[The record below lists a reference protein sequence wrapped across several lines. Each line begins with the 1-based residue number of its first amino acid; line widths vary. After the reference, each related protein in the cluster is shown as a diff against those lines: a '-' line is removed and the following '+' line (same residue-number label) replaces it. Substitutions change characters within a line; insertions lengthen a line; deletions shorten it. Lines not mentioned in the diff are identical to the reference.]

1 MMSASLWSRG
11 GLVGIVA
18 LISLVILSLILH
30 FGPQYGLDT
39 RLKEAMAFVSVWL
52 VLLIIRYTP
61 FVFRF
66 MREKYHRWQEQ
77 KNNVLPFDEQRVART
92 PPHNVTVDTIRLAM
106 RNLYGRRWG
115 RKTRILLITGTTST
129 GTTIQSGIVSPATV
143 INRSDISIGSH
154 AESLFEDPR
163 RPGGTVKW
171 VYVTQPNVEVLP
183 AIPAPVKRW
192 KSFVAGMCSM
202 LMISAAMVWGW
213 QYFHRSDPLQAQLTA
228 SLTPL
233 PAILTPE
240 QLDIL
245 RQQSSLPQTLIT
257 QTQQQLALL
266 DKLPPDW
273 LITRERQLVEQAQSI
288 WPERAKPL
296 MQRWQQQ
303 LNVATLPTGNLNG
316 WHQGMMTLQKLSER
330 LNGLD
335 EHKGKYMT
343 VSELKSV
350 VYSAMQLFNQ
360 SIPAEEQLRILAQ
373 SPVGQPLPPAAG
385 AQAEMRLKQLIA
397 RYADIKQNA
406 SKLKGVNGYE

>member
-1 MMSASLWSRG
+1 
-11 GLVGIVA
+11 
-18 LISLVILSLILH
+18 
-30 FGPQYGLDT
+30 
-39 RLKEAMAFVSVWL
+39 MAFVSVWL